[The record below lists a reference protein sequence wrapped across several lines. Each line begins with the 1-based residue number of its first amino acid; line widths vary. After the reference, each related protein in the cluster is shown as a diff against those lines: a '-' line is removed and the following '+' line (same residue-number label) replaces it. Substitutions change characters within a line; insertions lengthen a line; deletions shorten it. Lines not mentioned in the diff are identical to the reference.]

1 MTIIELLDHFIDKY
15 EDLEQIAE
23 VQYHHAGHNPS
34 WYKDMKEYHSKVD
47 ALKEVKEVLV
57 KALEKAKAKRKKD
70 NWKVNVTH
78 SSDFGPD
85 GSICWSNYR
94 VVMVVDEYTHK
105 VQALFWTPQLEE
117 QYGVQNSHH
126 DLMMHLEKISDSA
139 NLHRGDTLVLQLH
152 WCGFYTFGYGNN
164 GQKQLTLYGE
174 SSDYPHTENSEKVK
188 EAFLAGK
195 PFELGD
201 ERSFTEMISGMP
213 DELFDQ
219 HTDST
224 NE

>member
-23 VQYHHAGHNPS
+23 VQYHHNGHHPS
-34 WYKDMKEYHSKVD
+34 WYKDMMEYRSKV
-47 ALKEVKEVLV
+47 AVLKEVKEEVTKL
-57 KALEKAKAKRKKD
+57 LERAKARRKKD
-70 NWKVNVTH
+70 NWRIKTVDVPDLGPNV
-78 SSDFGPD
+78 SV
-85 GSICWSNYR
+85 CWSNYR
-94 VVMVVDEYTHK
+94 VVMVVDQFTHK

-117 QYGVQNSHH
+117 KYGVQNSHH

-139 NLHRGDTLVLQLH
+139 NLHRGDTLALQLH
-152 WCGFYTFGYGNN
+152 WCGFYTFGYGNG

-195 PFELGD
+195 PFELGK
-201 ERSFTEMISGMP
+201 ERSFTEMVSGVP
-213 DELFDQ
+213 DELLDQ
-219 HTDST
+219 HMDST